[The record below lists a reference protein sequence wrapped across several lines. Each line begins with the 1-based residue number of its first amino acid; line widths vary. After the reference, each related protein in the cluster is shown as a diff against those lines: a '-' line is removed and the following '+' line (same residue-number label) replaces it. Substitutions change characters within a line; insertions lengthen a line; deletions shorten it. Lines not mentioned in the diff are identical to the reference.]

1 MMRTR
6 VLRILATVALMGVAL
21 GAVAFDWGGTLDN
34 TTGVQAPAAGVE
46 QPDLIQRTA
55 VSLWM
60 TQPLGAFDFRL
71 QGSYVYTP
79 AIPVLA
85 DVDALS
91 LTGRIISPEQGPAA
105 VDVALGRLGFSD
117 ATGVVLNHTLD
128 GLRLRLNW
136 RSATTTLGVGTTALI
151 LKPTSG
157 IVLSDADAEDR
168 ASSDWP
174 FTTPRLIAQA
184 ELALIGLLADQTVTI
199 GALVQE
205 DLRPED
211 SLTAPGT
218 EAPVDGTGD
227 LVADP
232 TAVGRTDTQYATLKI
247 DGPVAQNLFHR
258 TYYTLN
264 TGRAFSALPD
274 SDSGTGY
281 SFDYAPILAHMAG
294 AQLSY
299 FLPALLNSR
308 VRLSGLYTTGDADLQ
323 SVFGKNTTDNYTAF
337 LPLTPSSFSEQNS
350 LQPGNSAH
358 AAISYNIRPLLP
370 LGITWV
376 QTNVGAVAY
385 FRTAGTG
392 PVSLAAVDK
401 TTEGSY
407 IGSGID
413 LSVSAR
419 PFSDLR
425 VVLAS
430 GFFFPNADVM
440 APGNENVD
448 YKVTLQGVLRF

>member
-1 MMRTR
+1 MTRTR
-6 VLRILATVALMGVAL
+6 ILQLVVAVTLMSVAV

-46 QPDLIQRTA
+46 EPDLIQRTA

-60 TQPLGAFDFRL
+60 TQPLGAFTARV
-71 QGSYVYTP
+71 QGSYVFTP
-79 AIPVLA
+79 AIPVLL
-85 DVDALS
+85 DIDELS
-91 LTGRIISPEQGPAA
+91 LKGRIISPEQGPAA
-105 VDVALGRLGFSD
+105 VDTALGRFAFTD
-117 ATGVVLNHTLD
+117 PTGVVLNHTLD
-128 GLRLRLNW
+128 GVRLGINW
-136 RSATTTLGVGTTALI
+136 SSATVSLGVGTTALI

-168 ASSDWP
+168 ASTDSL

-184 ELALIGLLADQTVTI
+184 QLALVDLVANQTVTI

-211 SLTAPGT
+211 TLTAPGT
-218 EAPVDGTGD
+218 EAPVDGTGG

-247 DGPVAQNLFHR
+247 DGPVVQNLFHR

-264 TGRAFSALPD
+264 TGRAFSALPNT
-274 SDSGTGY
+274 DSGTGY
-281 SFDYAPILAHMAG
+281 AFDYAPILAHMAG
-294 AQLSY
+294 AELSY

-308 VRLSGLYTTGDADLQ
+308 IRLSGLYSSGDADLQ
-323 SVFGKNTTDNYTAF
+323 SVFGKNTAENYTAF
-337 LPLTPSSFSEQNS
+337 LPLTPSKFSEQNS

-358 AAISYNIRPLLP
+358 VAISYNLRPLLP
-370 LGITWV
+370 VGISWV
-376 QTNVGAVAY
+376 QASVGAVGY

-407 IGSGID
+407 VGSGVD

-430 GFFFPNADVM
+430 GLFFPNGDVM